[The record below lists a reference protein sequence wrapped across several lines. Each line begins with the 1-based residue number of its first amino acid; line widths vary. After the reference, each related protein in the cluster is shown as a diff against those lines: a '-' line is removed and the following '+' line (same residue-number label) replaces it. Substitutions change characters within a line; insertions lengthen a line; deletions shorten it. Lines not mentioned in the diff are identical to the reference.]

1 MRPKHNAEVNV
12 SGEAMSVLYSAFE
25 KNWSLKM
32 LEQQIKLKGGNPTA
46 LFPEVS
52 YIMASNKRVLTS
64 CFG

>member
-12 SGEAMSVLYSAFE
+12 SGEVMSVLYSAFE

-32 LEQQIKLKGGNPTA
+32 LEQQLKQRGGDPSA

-52 YIMASNKRVLTS
+52 MLARKYL
-64 CFG
+64 